1 MPATIDQLTGE
12 LQENFVNVP
21 FDKENPE
28 WGQSDNEDDADS
40 KCDIFDDIIIND
52 EWIDNPGSTL

>member
-1 MPATIDQLTGE
+1 M
-12 LQENFVNVP
+12 NVP

-40 KCDIFDDIIIND
+40 KCNIFDDIIIND
-52 EWIDNPGSTL
+52 E